1 MKTPL
6 SLKVR
11 DWDFWT
17 PLLLGDV
24 ASDKL
29 DIKTTRVKQLID
41 NVADDDEADAAE
53 MSLSRYNLRI
63 DQGTARGIVAVPFFI
78 MRGFRTRNIVTVQDS
93 PLKSLKDLEGKT
105 IGLSGWQ
112 DSGNTWTRALLRRE
126 GVDCDKINWVLTRC
140 TSADAVEPNRGKQFW
155 NGSNITHEPD
165 EKPLVDMLH
174 SGEIDAMFQAFMPK
188 GYFTSGVL
196 GLRPVV
202 EDFKAHEAAYFKET
216 GYVPGIHILAMK
228 ESFVRANPWAVKALC
243 EALDASRK
251 LWREKR
257 RRYAET
263 TPWIIKD
270 LIDEGRLLG
279 EDYDAYG
286 FEANKKMVD
295 DFCREAWEQHLTEH
309 LNTADKLFPKEFRL

>member
-6 SLKVR
+6 TLKVR

-24 ASDKL
+24 VSEAL
-29 DIKTTRVKQLID
+29 DIKTVRVKQLID
-41 NVADDDEADAAE
+41 NVAEDPQADAAE
-53 MSLSRYNLRI
+53 MSLSRYNLRV
-63 DQGTARGIVAVPFFI
+63 DQGKADGIVAVPFFI
-78 MRGFRTRNIVTVQDS
+78 MRGFRTRNIVTVKDS

-140 TSADAVEPNRGKQFW
+140 TRGDAVEPDRGRQFW
-155 NGSNITHEPD
+155 NGTNITHEPD
-165 EKPLVDMLH
+165 EKPLVEMLRD
-174 SGEIDAMFQAFMPK
+174 GEIDAMFQAFMPK
-188 GYFTSGVL
+188 GYFTPGVL

-202 EDFKAHEAAYFKET
+202 EDFKAHEVAYFRET

-228 ESFVRANPWAVKALC
+228 ESFVRARPGAVKALC
-243 EALDASRK
+243 EALDASRR

-257 RRYAET
+257 RRYADT

-270 LIDEGRLLG
+270 LIDEGALLG

-286 FEANKKMVD
+286 FEANKRMVD
-295 DFCREAWEQHLTEH
+295 DFCREAFEQGLTDH
-309 LNTADKLFPKEFRL
+309 LNTADKLFPEEFRL

>member
-1 MKTPL
+1 MATPL
-6 SLKVR
+6 HIKFR

-24 ASDKL
+24 TSNQFDLKA
-29 DIKTTRVKQLID
+29 TRVKSLID
-41 NVADDDEADAAE
+41 NVADDPEADAAE
-53 MSLSRYNLRI
+53 MSLSRYNLRV
-63 DQGTARGIVAVPFFI
+63 DQGTAQGIVAVPFFI
-78 MRGFRTRNIVTVQDS
+78 MRGFRTRNIVTTKAS

-126 GVDCDKINWVLTRC
+126 GVDCDKIRWILTRC
-140 TSADAVEPNRGKQFW
+140 TSSDAIEPNRGKQFW
-155 NGSNITHEPD
+155 NGKNVTHEPN

-174 SGEIDAMFQAFMPK
+174 DGDIDAMFQAFMPR
-188 GYFTSGVL
+188 GYFTPGVMD
-196 GLRPVV
+196 LRPVV

-228 ESFVRANPWAVKALC
+228 ESFVKKNPWAVKALC
-243 EALDASRK
+243 ELLDASRK
-251 LWREKR
+251 MWHEKR

-270 LIDEGRLLG
+270 LIDEGELLG
-279 EDYDAYG
+279 ENYDAYG
-286 FEANKKMVD
+286 FAANQKMVD
-295 DFCREAWEQHLTEH
+295 DFCREAYEQHLTAH
-309 LNTADKLFPKEFRL
+309 LNTAEKLFPEEYRL